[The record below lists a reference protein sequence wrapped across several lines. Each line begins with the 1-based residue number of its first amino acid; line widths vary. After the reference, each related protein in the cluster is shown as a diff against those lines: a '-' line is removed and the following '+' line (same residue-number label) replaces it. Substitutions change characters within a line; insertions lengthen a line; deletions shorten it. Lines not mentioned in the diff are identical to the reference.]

1 MRLEKIPLGKT
12 LEIFVDREEYR
23 YRLVSKVE
31 DTNEKRVCVTAISS
45 RNGKYF
51 SFQPTDK
58 VRLLY
63 RDHEVMW
70 EWNNVTAGLAMLEDR
85 PVHYFMIADMGESF
99 NRRNAY
105 RVNMLEDVV
114 LNFYQVP
121 GKPAK
126 LSDRPDL
133 PENVEDFGE
142 QKKEWI
148 KEALTPYS
156 VKGMIK
162 DVSETGVGLY
172 CDEKFEINDSIFF
185 DIPSSYGNLS
195 VKALVVRKTKI
206 QSASSRFENYYGCV
220 LLQSDRRLL
229 RYIFDLQRKMLKKQK
244 AQ

>member
-23 YRLVSKVE
+23 FRLVSKVE
-31 DTNEKRVCVTAISS
+31 DTDDKRVCVTAISS
-45 RNGKYF
+45 RNGKFF

-58 VRLLY
+58 IRLLY

-85 PVHYFMIADMGESF
+85 PVHYFLIADKGEKF

-105 RVNMLEDVV
+105 RVNVLEDVS
-114 LNFYQVP
+114 LNFYMVP
-121 GKPAK
+121 DQSNK
-126 LSDRPDL
+126 LSDRPNL
-133 PENVEDFGE
+133 PENMEDFGE

-148 KEALTPYS
+148 KEALTPHC

-162 DVSETGVGLY
+162 DVSETGIGL
-172 CDEKFEINDSIFF
+172 CSDENFEINDSLFF
-185 DIPSSYGNLS
+185 DIPSSYGDLP
-195 VKALVVRKTKI
+195 VKALVVRKVKI
-206 QSASSRFENYYGCV
+206 RSASSRFENYYGCV
-220 LLQSDRRLL
+220 LLQSDRKLL